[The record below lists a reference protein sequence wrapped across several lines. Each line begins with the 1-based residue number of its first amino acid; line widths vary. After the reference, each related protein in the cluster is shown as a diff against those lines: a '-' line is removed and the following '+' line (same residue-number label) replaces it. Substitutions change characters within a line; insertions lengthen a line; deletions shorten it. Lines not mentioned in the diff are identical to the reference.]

1 MQQLMHNNSMG
12 ADTEAGQEA
21 GATGQHKLVQS
32 VERALAMLEEIAAS
46 EEPPTAS
53 EVARRA
59 GVNRATAWRLL
70 TTLEHFHLVE
80 RVATDGRYRVGYGAT
95 RIAAASGANALI
107 RRTRPVLERL
117 GLELDESVYLQVAS
131 GTTMIVLDEVRA
143 SHPVRV
149 DLPNLEVPLHCGSVG
164 KLFLAFLPESEREEL
179 LGQPHEAFTD
189 RTITDPALL
198 RAEVARARTERIAIA
213 YKEHLPDW
221 GGATAVA
228 LDRRGSPLAYLN
240 VTVPSY
246 RYTEEELR
254 ALGAPL
260 LRAAAELEQR
270 LLSS

>member
-1 MQQLMHNNSMG
+1 MR
-12 ADTEAGQEA
+12 AATEAGQEA
-21 GATGQHKLVQS
+21 GVPGQHKLVQS
-32 VERALAMLEEIAAS
+32 VERALTMLEEIAAS

-80 RVATDGRYRVGYGAT
+80 RLPLDGRYRVGYGAT
-95 RIAAASGANALI
+95 RIAAASGADALI
-107 RRTRPVLERL
+107 RRARPVLERL
-117 GLELDESVYLQVAS
+117 GHELDESVYLQVAS
-131 GTTMIVLDEVRA
+131 GTTMIVLDEVR
-143 SHPVRV
+143 SPRPVRV

-164 KLFLAFLPESEREEL
+164 KLFLAFLPEREREEFL
-179 LGQPHEAFTD
+179 VQPHETFTD
-189 RTITDPALL
+189 RTITDPDLL
-198 RAEVARARTERIAIA
+198 RAELARARTERVAIA

-228 LDRRGSPLAYLN
+228 LDRRCQPLAYLN

-246 RYTEEELR
+246 RYTDEELR

-260 LRAAAELEQR
+260 LRAAAELEKR
-270 LLSS
+270 MLPS